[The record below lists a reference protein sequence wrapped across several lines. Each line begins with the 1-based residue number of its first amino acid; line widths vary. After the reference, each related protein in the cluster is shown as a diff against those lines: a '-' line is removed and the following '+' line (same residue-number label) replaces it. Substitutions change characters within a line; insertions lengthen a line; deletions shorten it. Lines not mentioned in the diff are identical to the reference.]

1 MPNLVPT
8 CACEARSNLLD
19 QMEAWHLRAIGYGI
33 TSRRSV
39 GRWLGVHL
47 TMAPDFDLS
56 DRVRPLLELADLT
69 GDNKMV
75 LLFGALRN
83 TGA

>member
-1 MPNLVPT
+1 
-8 CACEARSNLLD
+8 
-19 QMEAWHLRAIGYGI
+19 
-33 TSRRSV
+33 
-39 GRWLGVHL
+39 
-47 TMAPDFDLS
+47 MAPDFDLS